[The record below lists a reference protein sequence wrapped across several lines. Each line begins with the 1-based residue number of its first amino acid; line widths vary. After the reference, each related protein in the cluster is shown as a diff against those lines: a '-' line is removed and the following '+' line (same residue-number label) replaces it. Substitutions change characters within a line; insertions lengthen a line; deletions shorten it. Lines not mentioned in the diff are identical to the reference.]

1 MAIYAVVPSGGGV
14 VSNTVAGDNIED
26 VKAVVGDAVE
36 ITETTGSANI
46 GWTWDGTVF
55 SPPAETV

>member
-26 VKAVVGDAVE
+26 VKAVVGDVVE
-36 ITETTGSANI
+36 VTEATGTASI
-46 GWTWDGTVF
+46 GYTWDGTVF
-55 SPPAETV
+55 SSPAE